1 MTRTAYVANHSIT
14 WAAQQLVD
22 HHGTDARFMAL
33 ANAQR
38 MAKEG
43 RLELTAMWELVQN
56 AVGELL
62 GDGEPARPLYH

>member
-1 MTRTAYVANHSIT
+1 MSPTIRSPGLHSSLSTIMGQTRASWRSPTHSA
-14 WAAQQLVD
+14 WQ
-22 HHGTDARFMAL
+22 
-33 ANAQR
+33 
-38 MAKEG
+38 KEG

>member
-22 HHGTDARFMAL
+22 QHGSEARFMAL
-33 ANAQR
+33 ANAQK
-38 MAKEG
+38 MAEEG
-43 RLELTAMWELVQN
+43 RMELNAMWEMVQG

-62 GDGEPARPLYH
+62 GDAAPDAPVLH